1 MSINLAAIHDL
12 LVPGLMAITGQ
23 YPEIETNWSKV
34 FTTHQSNMSLERTT
48 QMRYM
53 SIARLKTEGGATTFD
68 NDAGERF
75 VYNMEPI
82 EVGLGYAI
90 TRKAID
96 DNLYQDAFMPTN
108 LGLNKSFR
116 EFWEVE
122 AASIFTLANVYNAA
136 QAGDGKALLATDH
149 PYDNGTWSNTSTVP
163 LNLNEAS
170 LITGQKAIRQ
180 NFVDEAGLKV
190 RARAQQLLVPVALED
205 VAIRLTKTDLRPGTA
220 NNDVN
225 VIPTL
230 SGGLPKGYEV
240 MDYFTSNFAWFLKTD
255 IEGLIHLERVAYE
268 LDMYCDFI
276 TDNLLVKGYERGGFF
291 FNDPRC
297 VWGQIPTS

>member
-1 MSINLAAIHDL
+1 MSVNIAAIRDL
-12 LVPGLMAITGQ
+12 LLPGLMDVTGE
-23 YPEIETNWSKV
+23 YREIETNWSKV
-34 FTTHQSNMSLERTT
+34 FVTHQSNMALERTT

-53 SIARLKTEGGATTFD
+53 SIAQLKTEGGATAFD
-68 NDAGERF
+68 NNAGERF

-82 EVGLGYAI
+82 EAGLGYAI

-96 DNLYQDAFMPTN
+96 DNLYADAFRPTN

-122 AASIFTLANVYNAA
+122 AAAIFNLATTYNASL
-136 QAGDGKALLATDH
+136 AGDGKALLATDH
-149 PYDNGTWSNTSTVP
+149 PYDNGTWANTTSTP

-170 LITGQKAIRQ
+170 LITGQKAIRK

-190 RARAQQLLVPVALED
+190 RARAQQLLVPVDLED
-205 VAIRLTKTDLRPGTA
+205 VAIRLTQTTLRPGTA

-225 VIPTL
+225 AIPIL

-240 MDYFTSNFAWFLKTD
+240 MDYFTSAYAWFLKTD
-255 IEGLIHLERVAYE
+255 IEGLIHLQRIAYE
-268 LDMYCDFI
+268 LDMFCDFI

-291 FNDPRC
+291 YNDPRC
-297 VWGQIPTS
+297 LWGQIPTS

>member
-1 MSINLAAIHDL
+1 MSVNLAAIHDL
-12 LVPGLMAITGQ
+12 LLPGLMDVTGQ
-23 YPEIETNWSKV
+23 YREIETNWSKV

-53 SIARLKTEGGATTFD
+53 SIARLKTEGGATSFD

-82 EVGLGYAI
+82 EAGLGYAI

-136 QAGDGKALLATDH
+136 QAGDGQPLLSTAH
-149 PYDNGTWSNTSTVP
+149 PYDNGTWANTTTVQM
-163 LNLNEAS
+163 NLNEAS

-205 VAIRLTKTDLRPGTA
+205 VAARLTKSDLRPGTA

-225 VIPTL
+225 VIPMI
-230 SGGLPKGYEV
+230 SGGIPKGYEV
-240 MDYFTSNFAWFLKTD
+240 MDYFTSPYAWFLKTD
-255 IEGLIHLERVAYE
+255 IEGLIHLERIAFE

-291 FNDPRC
+291 FNDPRA